1 MLLHLFVIPPNR
13 CKSIQMITIQSLIDN
28 YEQGRAVL
36 ARNIAY
42 LEEGH
47 LIHPAGATEL
57 ESAAATYPW
66 LQRLKTSRPVPGPIV
81 AALRGQAGGART
93 PPGTPGAPGVLACL
107 PCVSS

>member
-57 ESAAATYPW
+57 ESAAATDAW
-66 LQRLKTSRPVPGPIV
+66 LQRLKTSRAVYHQIV
-81 AALRGQAGGART
+81 ADLLGPARMTLSPPPPPAL
-93 PPGTPGAPGVLACL
+93 PACRL
-107 PCVSS
+107 FLLRA

>member
-1 MLLHLFVIPPNR
+1 
-13 CKSIQMITIQSLIDN
+13 MITIQSLIDN

-57 ESAAATYPW
+57 ESAAATDAW
-66 LQRLKTSRPVPGPIV
+66 LQRLKTSRAVYDQIV
-81 AALRGQAGGART
+81 ADLRGQAGRSRSRRR
-93 PPGTPGAPGVLACL
+93 PPAAPAGL
-107 PCVSS
+107 SFI